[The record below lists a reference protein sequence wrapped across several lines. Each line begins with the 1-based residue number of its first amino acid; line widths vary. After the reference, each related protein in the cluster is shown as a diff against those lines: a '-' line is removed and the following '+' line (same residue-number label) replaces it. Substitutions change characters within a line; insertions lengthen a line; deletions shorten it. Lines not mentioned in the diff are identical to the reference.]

1 MLGLLSHDRWDVRW
15 AAAEVLS
22 ERGDVTALGPLGRA
36 RNLEQ
41 DALVR
46 QILGQAIDRLR
57 TLEDERTQPSTK
69 GQSNS
74 PEA

>member
-1 MLGLLSHDRWDVRW
+1 MRW

-22 ERGDVTALGPLGRA
+22 ERGDVTALGPLERA
-36 RNLEQ
+36 RKLEQ

-57 TLEDERTQPSTK
+57 TLESESDATQSSSRTSSPNSK
-69 GQSNS
+69 DQSK
-74 PEA
+74 A